1 MSLTQLLNH
10 SAAHLSC
17 QQHLLSLMTTL
28 IQKEIFPVALSL
40 QITVIVN
47 IPLGSVLNDSS
58 SLSVLLPVHVFFFF
72 FDTMTHR
79 LLASS
84 LVFHKRAHQGHS
96 VATKR
101 PCEHHK
107 IINGTPYSLVFKGQ
121 DKATAPFGIVI

>member
-40 QITVIVN
+40 QIAVIVN

-72 FDTMTHR
+72 
-79 LLASS
+79 
-84 LVFHKRAHQGHS
+84 
-96 VATKR
+96 
-101 PCEHHK
+101 
-107 IINGTPYSLVFKGQ
+107 
-121 DKATAPFGIVI
+121 